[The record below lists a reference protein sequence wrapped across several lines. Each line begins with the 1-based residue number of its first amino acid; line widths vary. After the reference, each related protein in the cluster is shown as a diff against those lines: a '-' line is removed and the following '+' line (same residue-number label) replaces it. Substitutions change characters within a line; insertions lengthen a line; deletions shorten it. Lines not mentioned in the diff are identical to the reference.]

1 MPYTEMQAGIPVT
14 TIPSDE
20 QLSAAAE
27 RVKLDLLLRSL
38 QPPEMETQIA
48 QGWTAAELNRTVK
61 QYEAQGW
68 QVAPAS
74 FTVVVLP
81 DSRSW
86 SATINGEEK
95 RLREQYLVMVQ
106 RPKPVQ

>member
-74 FTVVVLP
+74 SPWWCCRIVEAGRPPST
-81 DSRSW
+81 
-86 SATINGEEK
+86 GK
-95 RLREQYLVMVQ
+95 RRD
-106 RPKPVQ
+106 